1 MSEQSVDYCFADGV
15 FYVHGLR
22 THYLMDIP
30 GAREIKFEERFLPH
44 FEKLALGWDFSEYEA
59 FVPRLLEENIIRQGA
74 PAFDPEIR
82 KKIDHSDRYFFHD
95 EQYSARDKEVREFLL
110 RAHAYRKRFLGEVGQ
125 CPVIPETGLRRA
137 LLVGYAADVGQKD
150 VLCIGDDDMVS
161 VALAAMGHRVT
172 VYDID
177 PYLINLLR
185 TAREDLGLD
194 FEIVNQDLCKP
205 LSGNLQER
213 FDVFLTDPM
222 SNRQCFEIFLSRAFA
237 LLKPEGQ
244 GFVAVFPPAM
254 NVFAELAEDMNFEI
268 NHWYRRFNRYY
279 SHLLAIHDYES
290 DWVHVQKKDGM
301 NLRFPPEVPIPGFD
315 LYREDYF
322 NRDSSLSLTIEGVE
336 NLKYA
341 KPFYLGLL
349 LDSVLAECGFE
360 ERGRETFAGNTY
372 SATHSLTDD
381 GYITIYSFP
390 AQERILVDL
399 YPLNSD
405 IEAIVRGAFMR
416 VFKANPKRFRIIS
429 QRSNWEIRLS

>member
-1 MSEQSVDYCFADGV
+1 
-15 FYVHGLR
+15 
-22 THYLMDIP
+22 
-30 GAREIKFEERFLPH
+30 
-44 FEKLALGWDFSEYEA
+44 
-59 FVPRLLEENIIRQGA
+59 
-74 PAFDPEIR
+74 
-82 KKIDHSDRYFFHD
+82 
-95 EQYSARDKEVREFLL
+95 
-110 RAHAYRKRFLGEVGQ
+110 
-125 CPVIPETGLRRA
+125 
-137 LLVGYAADVGQKD
+137 
-150 VLCIGDDDMVS
+150 
-161 VALAAMGHRVT
+161 
-172 VYDID
+172 
-177 PYLINLLR
+177 
-185 TAREDLGLD
+185 
-194 FEIVNQDLCKP
+194 
-205 LSGNLQER
+205 
-213 FDVFLTDPM
+213 FLTDPM